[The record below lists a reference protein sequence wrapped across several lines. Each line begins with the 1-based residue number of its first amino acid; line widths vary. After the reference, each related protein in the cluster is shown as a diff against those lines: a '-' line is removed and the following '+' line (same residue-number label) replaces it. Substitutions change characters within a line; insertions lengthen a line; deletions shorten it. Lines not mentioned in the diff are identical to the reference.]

1 MDAASIAALRSEA
14 ARSGDSI
21 VLPPEASA
29 ASGKQFACVCMDV
42 TAKELKTAVAEGFD
56 SMELLKRYTTIT
68 MGPCQGKACMASSQ
82 RLCGAVTGRSFAE
95 TSPTTS
101 RPPWVPVEMGTLA
114 GARLTPRKETTMH
127 DRHVAAGAEFMWA
140 GDWRRPHHYTTPEA
154 EVAAVRHRVGLI
166 DVSTLG
172 TFRIKGPEAVEL
184 LERLYPNRFSD
195 LAVGRVRYGAMLNDE
210 GVILDDGAV
219 VRLAD
224 DEFFVTVTTGN
235 TAALERWITWW
246 NADWGLDALVLN
258 VTGAYGAVNL
268 AGPRARNVMTSLTD
282 ADVSG
287 SAMPYMTATRM
298 AVAGVPSLVLRIG
311 FVGETGYEIH
321 FPSAYGEHLWDA
333 VMEAGRPDGIVAF
346 GLEAQRI
353 LRLEKQ
359 HILVGQDTDAESDP
373 YEAGLGWMVKD
384 DKEDFLG
391 LRSLRDLKERG
402 PRERLVGFTAP
413 ERWLP
418 PEGASVVREGAWV
431 GRVTSARRSEA
442 VGGVVG
448 LAWVPADWA
457 GDGSTIEI
465 QFGGS
470 HTIGTVRTDP
480 FYDPRGERLRS

>member
-1 MDAASIAALRSEA
+1 
-14 ARSGDSI
+14 
-21 VLPPEASA
+21 
-29 ASGKQFACVCMDV
+29 
-42 TAKELKTAVAEGFD
+42 
-56 SMELLKRYTTIT
+56 
-68 MGPCQGKACMASSQ
+68 
-82 RLCGAVTGRSFAE
+82 
-95 TSPTTS
+95 
-101 RPPWVPVEMGTLA
+101 
-114 GARLTPRKETTMH
+114 
-127 DRHVAAGAEFMWA
+127 
-140 GDWRRPHHYTTPEA
+140 
-154 EVAAVRHRVGLI
+154 
-166 DVSTLG
+166 
-172 TFRIKGPEAVEL
+172 
-184 LERLYPNRFSD
+184 
-195 LAVGRVRYGAMLNDE
+195 
-210 GVILDDGAV
+210 
-219 VRLAD
+219 
-224 DEFFVTVTTGN
+224 
-235 TAALERWITWW
+235 
-246 NADWGLDALVLN
+246 
-258 VTGAYGAVNL
+258 
-268 AGPRARNVMTSLTD
+268 VMTSLTD

-287 SAMPYMTATRM
+287 TAMPYMTATRM
-298 AVAGVPSLVLRIG
+298 AVAEVPSLVLRIG

-391 LRSLRDLKERG
+391 MRSLRDLKDRG

-413 ERWLP
+413 QRWLP

-448 LAWVPADWA
+448 LAWVPAEWA